1 MPKPK
6 KPIPKDDDPAFQE
19 GVARMKKLIAAFLA
33 VQAPIIAHQIARA
46 YEERKR

>member
-1 MPKPK
+1 VAKSKRPT
-6 KPIPKDDDPAFQE
+6 PKDDDPAFLE

-33 VQAPIIAHQIARA
+33 VQAPVIAHQIARA